1 MISIEKFAVAWGAAA
16 LTVAG
21 VAYIADLRNKAMRK
35 ANRNNSNGS
44 IY

>member
-16 LTVAG
+16 LSVYG
-21 VAYIADLRNKAMRK
+21 ISLIADMRRK
-35 ANRNNSNGS
+35 AASKNKQNNNGS